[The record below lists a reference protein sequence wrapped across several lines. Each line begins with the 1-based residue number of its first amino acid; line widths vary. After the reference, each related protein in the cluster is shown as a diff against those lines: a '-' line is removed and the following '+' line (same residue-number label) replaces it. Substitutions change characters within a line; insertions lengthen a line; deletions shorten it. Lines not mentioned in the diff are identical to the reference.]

1 MSIKSD
7 IINALENNRGKPVS
21 GQQLADEL
29 GVSRAAVWKAIQALL
44 QEGYN
49 ISATR
54 CKGYMLDESSDILSE
69 AGLLTCLRSRGINT
83 PLVFLSETDS
93 TNIQA
98 KRIALE
104 GGQHGTAVVANKQ
117 TAGRGR
123 LGRSFYSP
131 ADTGIYLSVLL
142 SPKGAIPKPQMITVY
157 AAVATARAIEKVCG
171 ISVGIK
177 WVNDLYFN
185 KKKICGILTE
195 ATLSMEGGGIDNVIV
210 GIGINC
216 TGSEEELPDEIRSK
230 AGFLGKGGYTRNELA
245 AEVVAQILKYG
256 DCVFPDD
263 VIEEYRKR
271 SILTGKRIT
280 YTKNGSPDTG
290 CVLGISDSGC
300 LIVRS
305 DSGDTDELFSGE
317 VSITQ
322 F

>member
-7 IINALENNRGKPVS
+7 IINALEKNRCKPVS

-29 GVSRAAVWKAIQALL
+29 GVSRAAVWKAIQSLL
-44 QEGYN
+44 QEGYS

-54 CKGYMLDESSDILSE
+54 CKGYMLDENSDILSE
-69 AGLLTCLRSRGINT
+69 AGLLTCLRSRGVNT
-83 PLVFLSETDS
+83 PLVFFSETDS

-104 GGQHGTAVVANKQ
+104 GGKHGTAVVANKQ

-123 LGRSFYSP
+123 LRRSFYSP

-142 SPKGAIPKPQMITVY
+142 SPGGAVPEPQMITVY
-157 AAVATARAIEKVCG
+157 AAVAAARAIEKVCG
-171 ISVGIK
+171 VSVGIK
-177 WVNDLYFN
+177 WVNDLYLN
-185 KKKICGILTE
+185 EKKICGILTE
-195 ATLSMEGGGIDNVIV
+195 ATLSMEGGGIDNIII

-216 TGSEEELPDEIRSK
+216 TGSEDDLPDDIRGK
-230 AGFLGKGGYTRNELA
+230 AGFIGKGGYTRNELA
-245 AEVVAQILKYG
+245 AEVIAQIIRYG

-263 VIEEYRKR
+263 VIEEYRNR
-271 SILTGKRIT
+271 SILTGRKVN
-280 YTKNGSPDTG
+280 YTKGGAVSTGS
-290 CVLGISDSGC
+290 VLGISDSGC